1 MTVLQV
7 LPMVVVLVELTLYTL
22 LGGADLGTGVWQLLA
37 GRGPQAARIR
47 TYVYEAIGP
56 IWEANHVWLI
66 AVLTIMWTCYPAAFG
81 DIASTLVV
89 PLFIAGIGIVLRGT
103 TYAMH
108 GATRGP
114 EDHREITTLFGL
126 SSVLTP
132 FALGAAVGAIASGRV
147 PVGDQPGGYL
157 TWLNP
162 TSVLVGVLAV
172 LVGAFLA
179 AVQLT
184 ASADRQGDW
193 EMSRAFRR
201 RALVSGQL
209 AGAVALAGPFVAR
222 FDAPD
227 LYTGLLHGS
236 GRAAV
241 VVSALAGLTALGLV
255 LRRRAALA
263 RYAAALAIAALVA
276 GWALAQ
282 SPQLLPGLTV
292 AQAAAPRS
300 TLIAITVAVVAGF
313 VVVAPCLGVLFWL
326 VLHGRFERIG
336 PSSPPVRTA
345 HGLSDGA
352 RRRVAGASGIVFVL
366 AAGLVVF
373 GTTLSLQVVGVALL
387 LGALVGGFTA
397 VGPGELAEADTDED
411 TPASSQPDPRE
422 SPARRGTVAVGKRHE
437 RAPWEP
443 W

>member
-7 LPMVVVLVELTLYTL
+7 LPMVVVLAELTLYTL

-37 GRGPQAARIR
+37 GRGPRAVRIR
-47 TYVYEAIGP
+47 TYVYEEIGP

-81 DIASTLVV
+81 DIATTLAV

-114 EDHREITTLFGL
+114 DDHREITTLFGL

-147 PVGDQPGGYL
+147 PAGDQPGGYL

-162 TSVLVGVLAV
+162 TSVLIGALAV

-184 ASADRQGDW
+184 ASADRQADE
-193 EMSRAFRR
+193 EMSRTFRR
-201 RALVSGQL
+201 RALASGLL
-209 AGAVALAGPFVAR
+209 AGAVALAGPFVVR
-222 FDAPD
+222 HDAPD
-227 LYTGLLHGS
+227 LYTGLLHGD

-241 VVSALAGLTALGLV
+241 VVSALGGLAALGLL
-255 LRRRAALA
+255 LRRRAAPA
-263 RYAAALAIAALVA
+263 RYAAALAITALVA

-300 TLIAITVAVVAGF
+300 TLIGTLVAVVAGL
-313 VVVAPCLGVLFWL
+313 VVVVPCLGLLFWL
-326 VLHGRFERIG
+326 VMHGDFEREPRSSTTIG
-336 PSSPPVRTA
+336 T
-345 HGLSDGA
+345 A
-352 RRRVAGASGIVFVL
+352 RRPTEAMRRRRAAVSALTFVLGALAVVLGTALWQQVAGVVVL
-366 AAGLVVF
+366 LV
-373 GTTLSLQVVGVALL
+373 
-387 LGALVGGFTA
+387 ALVGGFTA
-397 VGPGELAEADTDED
+397 VGPGELPGTADAELRM
-411 TPASSQPDPRE
+411 P
-422 SPARRGTVAVGKRHE
+422 
-437 RAPWEP
+437 
-443 W
+443 

>member
-1 MTVLQV
+1 MTLLQV
-7 LPMVVVLVELTLYTL
+7 LPMVFVLIELTLYTL

-37 GRGPQAARIR
+37 GRGPRAARIR

-66 AVLTIMWTCYPAAFG
+66 AVLTIMWTCYPGAFG

-184 ASADRQGDW
+184 ASADRQADW

-201 RALVSGQL
+201 RALVSGLL

-222 FDAPD
+222 RDAPN
-227 LYTGLLHGS
+227 LYTGLLHGD

-241 VVSALAGLTALGLV
+241 VVSALAGLVALGLV

-292 AQAAAPRS
+292 AHAAAPRS
-300 TLIAITVAVVAGF
+300 ALIGTTVAVIAGF
-313 VVVAPCLGVLFWL
+313 VVVAPCLGLLFWL
-326 VLHGRFERIG
+326 VLHGHFERV
-336 PSSPPVRTA
+336 PRSSPAVGTA
-345 HGLSDGA
+345 RRPSGAA
-352 RRRVAGASGIVFVL
+352 RRRLAGASALTFVL
-366 AAGLVVF
+366 GAVAVVF
-373 GTTLSLQVVGVALL
+373 GTALWVQAAGVVLL
-387 LGALVGGFTA
+387 LAALVGEFTA
-397 VGPGELAEADTDED
+397 VGPGELADED
-411 TPASSQPDPRE
+411 TLDGALTADIGAGRKLRMS
-422 SPARRGTVAVGKRHE
+422 
-437 RAPWEP
+437 
-443 W
+443 

>member
-1 MTVLQV
+1 MTLLQV
-7 LPMVVVLVELTLYTL
+7 LPMVFVLIELSLYTL

-37 GRGPQAARIR
+37 GRGPRAARIR

-66 AVLTIMWTCYPAAFG
+66 AVLTIMWTCYPGAFG

-184 ASADRQGDW
+184 ASADRQADW

-201 RALVSGQL
+201 RALVSGLL

-222 FDAPD
+222 HDAPD
-227 LYTGLLHGS
+227 LYTGLLHGD

-241 VVSALAGLTALGLV
+241 AVSALAGLVALGLV

-292 AQAAAPRS
+292 AHAAAPRS
-300 TLIAITVAVVAGF
+300 ALIGTTVAVIAGF
-313 VVVAPCLGVLFWL
+313 VVVAPCLGLLFWL
-326 VLHGRFERIG
+326 VLHGRFERVVQSWPAAG
-336 PSSPPVRTA
+336 TVHRASEAT
-345 HGLSDGA
+345 
-352 RRRVAGASGIVFVL
+352 RRRRAGASALTFVL
-366 AAGLVVF
+366 GAGAVVF
-373 GTTLSLQVVGVALL
+373 GTTLWPQVVGVLL
-387 LGALVGGFTA
+387 LLAALVGGFAA
-397 VGPGELAEADTDED
+397 VGPGELADED
-411 TPASSQPDPRE
+411 TLDGALTADIGAGRKLRMS
-422 SPARRGTVAVGKRHE
+422 
-437 RAPWEP
+437 
-443 W
+443 

>member
-7 LPMVVVLVELTLYTL
+7 VPMVVVLVELTLYTL

-37 GRGPQAARIR
+37 GRGARAGRIR

-89 PLFIAGIGIVLRGT
+89 PLFIAGIGIVFRGT

-132 FALGAAVGAIASGRV
+132 FALGASVGAIASGRV
-147 PVGDQPGGYL
+147 PVGDRPGGYL

-179 AVQLT
+179 AVQLN
-184 ASADRQGDW
+184 ASADRQADW

-201 RALVSGQL
+201 RALASGLL
-209 AGAVALAGPFVAR
+209 AGAVALAGPFVVR
-222 FDAPD
+222 SDAPD
-227 LYTGLLHGS
+227 LYTGLLHGD

-241 VVSALAGLTALGLV
+241 VVSALAGLLALGLV

-263 RYAAALAIAALVA
+263 RYAAAVAIAALVA

-300 TLIAITVAVVAGF
+300 TLIGTTVAVIAGF
-313 VVVAPCLGVLFWL
+313 VVVAPSLGVLFWL
-326 VLHGRFERIG
+326 VLHGSFERVPR
-336 PSSPPVRTA
+336 PSPAVGAVHSA
-345 HGLSDGA
+345 SDAG
-352 RRRVAGASGIVFVL
+352 RRRLAGASALLFVL
-366 AAGLVVF
+366 GAVAVVL
-373 GTTLSLQVVGVALL
+373 GTSSWLQVVGVVLL
-387 LGALVGGFTA
+387 LGALVGGFAA
-397 VGPGELAEADTDED
+397 VGPGELAAADAEEETL
-411 TPASSQPDPRE
+411 AR
-422 SPARRGTVAVGKRHE
+422 SPAAATGAGSELRV
-437 RAPWEP
+437 P
-443 W
+443 

>member
-7 LPMVVVLVELTLYTL
+7 LPMVVVLVELALYTV
-22 LGGADLGTGVWQLLA
+22 LGGADLGTGAWQLLA
-37 GRGPQAARIR
+37 GRGARAGRIR

-66 AVLTIMWTCYPAAFG
+66 AILTIMWTCYPAAFG
-81 DIASTLVV
+81 DIATTLAV
-89 PLFIAGIGIVLRGT
+89 PLFLAGIGIVLRGT

-114 EDHREITTLFGL
+114 DDHREITTLFGL

-162 TSVLVGVLAV
+162 TSVLIGVLAV
-172 LVGAFLA
+172 LVGALLA

-184 ASADRQGDW
+184 ATADRQADS

-201 RALVSGQL
+201 RALVTGLL
-209 AGAVALAGPFVAR
+209 AGAVALAGPFVVR
-222 FDAPD
+222 YDAPA
-227 LYTGLLHGS
+227 LYTGLLHGD

-241 VVSALAGLTALGLV
+241 VVSALAGVAALGLV
-255 LRRRAALA
+255 VRRRAALA
-263 RYAAALAIAALVA
+263 RYAAGVAVVALVA

-300 TLIAITVAVVAGF
+300 TLIGTLVALVAGL
-313 VVVAPCLGVLFWL
+313 VVVVPCLGLLFWL
-326 VLHGRFERIG
+326 VLRGQFERAPRSSPAVRTVHGVPEQRRRRLAAGSVLVFLLGAAAVVIG
-336 PSSPPVRTA
+336 PSL
-345 HGLSDGA
+345 GLQ
-352 RRRVAGASGIVFVL
+352 VAGVVL
-366 AAGLVVF
+366 MVA
-373 GTTLSLQVVGVALL
+373 ALL
-387 LGALVGGFTA
+387 GGFTA
-397 VGPGELAEADTDED
+397 VGPGEVAGADAHEESRYSTRRAATGADR
-411 TPASSQPDPRE
+411 QPWVP
-422 SPARRGTVAVGKRHE
+422 
-437 RAPWEP
+437 
-443 W
+443 

>member
-1 MTVLQV
+1 MTGLQV
-7 LPMVVVLVELTLYTL
+7 LPMVVVLAELTLYTL

-37 GRGPQAARIR
+37 GRGPRAGRIR

-66 AVLTIMWTCYPAAFG
+66 AVLTLMWTCYPGAFG

-147 PVGDQPGGYL
+147 PVGNQPGGYL

-162 TSVLVGVLAV
+162 TSLLVGVLAV

-184 ASADRQGDW
+184 ASADRQGDR
-193 EMSRAFRR
+193 EMSRAFRL
-201 RALVSGQL
+201 RALASGLL

-222 FDAPD
+222 SDAPD
-227 LYTGLLHGS
+227 LYTGLLHGP

-241 VVSALAGLTALGLV
+241 VVSAVAGLVALGLV
-255 LRRRAALA
+255 LRRRAAPA
-263 RYAAALAIAALVA
+263 RYAAALAVAALVV

-300 TLIAITVAVVAGF
+300 TLIATIVALVAGF
-313 VVVAPCLGVLFWL
+313 VVVVPCLALLFWL
-326 VLHGRFERIG
+326 VLHGNFEGVPRSSPAVGAVHPASGVGRRRLAGGSAVTFVLGAGAVVVG
-336 PSSPPVRTA
+336 PSPWLQVI
-345 HGLSDGA
+345 GVLLL
-352 RRRVAGASGIVFVL
+352 L
-366 AAGLVVF
+366 AAL
-373 GTTLSLQVVGVALL
+373 A
-387 LGALVGGFTA
+387 GGFAA
-397 VGPGELAEADTDED
+397 VGPGELAVADAHEEL
-411 TPASSQPDPRE
+411 A
-422 SPARRGTVAVGKRHE
+422 GGVGKEH
-437 RAPWEP
+437 A
-443 W
+443 

>member
-1 MTVLQV
+1 MTVLQL

-22 LGGADLGTGVWQLLA
+22 LGGADLGTGAWQLLA
-37 GRGPQAARIR
+37 GRGARAARIR
-47 TYVYEAIGP
+47 TYVYESIGP

-66 AVLTIMWTCYPAAFG
+66 AVLTIMWTCYPGAFG

-147 PVGDQPGGYL
+147 PVGDRPGGYL

-184 ASADRQGDW
+184 ATADRQADW
-193 EMSRAFRR
+193 EMSAAFRR
-201 RALVSGQL
+201 RALASGLL

-222 FDAPD
+222 HDAPD
-227 LYTGLLHGS
+227 LYTGLLHGD

-241 VVSALAGLTALGLV
+241 VVSALAGLLALGLL

-282 SPQLLPGLTV
+282 SPELLPGLTV

-300 TLIAITVAVVAGF
+300 ILVGTIVVVVAGL
-313 VVVAPCLGVLFWL
+313 VVITPSLGALFWL
-326 VLHGRFERIG
+326 VLHGRFERVR
-336 PSSPPVRTA
+336 PSSAAVGTA
-345 HGLSDGA
+345 HGLSDTA
-352 RRRVAGASGIVFVL
+352 RRRIAGASGLVFVL
-366 AAGLVVF
+366 GAGAVVL
-373 GTTLSLQVVGVALL
+373 GTTLWLQVVGVVFLF
-387 LGALVGGFTA
+387 GALVGGFAA
-397 VGPGELAEADTDED
+397 VGPGELAGDAEEE
-411 TPASSQPDPRE
+411 TPDGSRAAVTGTAQRPFRNAS
-422 SPARRGTVAVGKRHE
+422 ARPGTLGRRK
-437 RAPWEP
+437 
-443 W
+443 

>member
-1 MTVLQV
+1 VTLLQV
-7 LPMVVVLVELTLYTL
+7 LPMVFVLIELTLYTL

-37 GRGPQAARIR
+37 GRGPRAARIR

-66 AVLTIMWTCYPAAFG
+66 AVLTIMWTCYPGAFG

-184 ASADRQGDW
+184 ASADRQADW

-201 RALVSGQL
+201 RALVSGLL

-222 FDAPD
+222 QDAPD
-227 LYTGLLHGS
+227 LYTGLLHGD

-241 VVSALAGLTALGLV
+241 VVSALAGLVALGLV

-300 TLIAITVAVVAGF
+300 TLIGTTVAVVAGF
-313 VVVAPCLGVLFWL
+313 VVVAPCLGLLFWL
-326 VLHGRFERIG
+326 VLHGRFERVVR
-336 PSSPPVRTA
+336 SSPAAGTVHRASEAT
-345 HGLSDGA
+345 
-352 RRRVAGASGIVFVL
+352 RRRRAGASALTFVL
-366 AAGLVVF
+366 GAGAVVF
-373 GTTLSLQVVGVALL
+373 GTTMWPQVVGVLL
-387 LGALVGGFTA
+387 LLAALVGGFTA
-397 VGPGELAEADTDED
+397 VGPGELADED
-411 TPASSQPDPRE
+411 TLDGALTADIGAGRKLRMS
-422 SPARRGTVAVGKRHE
+422 
-437 RAPWEP
+437 
-443 W
+443 

>member
-7 LPMVVVLVELTLYTL
+7 LPMVFVLVELTLYTL
-22 LGGADLGTGVWQLLA
+22 LGGADLGTGAWQLLA
-37 GRGPQAARIR
+37 GRGPRAARIR

-56 IWEANHVWLI
+56 IWEADHVWLI
-66 AVLTIMWTCYPAAFG
+66 AVLTILWTCYPGAFG

-103 TYAMH
+103 AYAMH

-157 TWLNP
+157 TWLTP

-184 ASADRQGDW
+184 ATADRQADW

-201 RALVSGQL
+201 RALASGLL

-222 FDAPD
+222 HDAPD
-227 LYTGLLHGS
+227 LYTGLLHGD

-241 VVSALAGLTALGLV
+241 VVSALAGAAALGLV

-263 RYAAALAIAALVA
+263 RYAAALAIVALVA

-282 SPQLLPGLTV
+282 SPELLPGLTV
-292 AQAAAPRS
+292 VQAAAPRS
-300 TLIAITVAVVAGF
+300 TLIGTI
-313 VVVAPCLGVLFWL
+313 VVVIAGLVVITPCLGVLFWL
-326 VLHGRFERIG
+326 VLHGRFERVRA
-336 PSSPPVRTA
+336 SSPAVGPV
-345 HGLSDGA
+345 HGLRDTG
-352 RRRVAGASGIVFVL
+352 RRRLAGTSGLVFVL
-366 AAGLVVF
+366 GALAVVL
-373 GTTLSLQVVGVALL
+373 GSTSWLQAVGVVLLFGALL
-387 LGALVGGFTA
+387 GGFTA
-397 VGPGELAEADTDED
+397 VGPGELAGADTDDE
-411 TPASSQPDPRE
+411 TPAGSRAPTSQQAP
-422 SPARRGTVAVGKRHE
+422 SHVSAGGGTVGVGKEH
-437 RAPWEP
+437 A
-443 W
+443 

>member
-7 LPMVVVLVELTLYTL
+7 LPMVFVLVELTLYTL
-22 LGGADLGTGVWQLLA
+22 LGGADLGTGVWQLSA
-37 GRGPQAARIR
+37 GRGPRAARIR
-47 TYVYEAIGP
+47 MYVYEAIGP

-66 AVLTIMWTCYPAAFG
+66 AVLTIMWTCYPGAFG

-147 PVGDQPGGYL
+147 PTGDRPGGYL

-184 ASADRQGDW
+184 ASADRQADR
-193 EMSRAFRR
+193 EMSGAFRR
-201 RALVSGQL
+201 RALASGLL

-222 FDAPD
+222 HDAPD
-227 LYTGLLHGS
+227 LYTGLLHGP

-255 LRRRAALA
+255 LRRRAAPA
-263 RYAAALAIAALVA
+263 RYAAVVAIAALVG

-300 TLIAITVAVVAGF
+300 TLIATTVAVVAGF
-313 VVVAPCLGVLFWL
+313 FVVAPCLGLLFWL
-326 VLHGRFERIG
+326 VLHGRFERV
-336 PSSPPVRTA
+336 PRSSPTVGTA
-345 HGLSDGA
+345 HSPSGA
-352 RRRVAGASGIVFVL
+352 APRRLAAASVLAFVL
-366 AAGLVVF
+366 GAVGLVF
-373 GTTLSLQVVGVALL
+373 GTTAGLQVVGVLL
-387 LGALVGGFTA
+387 LLAALVGGFAA
-397 VGPGELAEADTDED
+397 VRPGELADGDPLDGARAADI
-411 TPASSQPDPRE
+411 
-422 SPARRGTVAVGKRHE
+422 GAVR
-437 RAPWEP
+437 
-443 W
+443 

>member
-1 MTVLQV
+1 VTLLQV
-7 LPMVVVLVELTLYTL
+7 LPMVFVLIELTLYTL

-37 GRGPQAARIR
+37 GRGPRAARIR

-66 AVLTIMWTCYPAAFG
+66 AVLTIMWTCYPGAFG

-184 ASADRQGDW
+184 ASADRQADW

-201 RALVSGQL
+201 RALVSGLL
-209 AGAVALAGPFVAR
+209 AGAAALAGPFVVR
-222 FDAPD
+222 RDAPD
-227 LYTGLLHGS
+227 LYTGLLHGD

-241 VVSALAGLTALGLV
+241 VVSALAGLVALGLV

-300 TLIAITVAVVAGF
+300 TLIGTTVAVVAGF
-313 VVVAPCLGVLFWL
+313 VVVAPCLGLLFWL
-326 VLHGRFERIG
+326 VLHGRFERVVR
-336 PSSPPVRTA
+336 SSPAAGTVHRASEAT
-345 HGLSDGA
+345 
-352 RRRVAGASGIVFVL
+352 RRRRAGASALTFVL
-366 AAGLVVF
+366 GAGAVVF
-373 GTTLSLQVVGVALL
+373 GTTMWPQVVGVLL
-387 LGALVGGFTA
+387 LLVALVGGFAA
-397 VGPGELAEADTDED
+397 VGPGEPAEEETLAGSRAAATGAD
-411 TPASSQPDPRE
+411 RE
-422 SPARRGTVAVGKRHE
+422 LRVP
-437 RAPWEP
+437 
-443 W
+443 